1 MLAAAVTFLL
11 AAAAM
16 SSSTTQQQTLPPPV
30 TAPSDDIV
38 VDGLRDI
45 DDPASAVTHST
56 LGSGRTGW
64 GARRSQ
70 EALTLASRFATCAIK
85 KDAAT
90 SLLRG
95 ALDGAING
103 ASQRFAQA
111 RLVQTRSG
119 CAQDAEIARQTGV
132 ATIIDGYD
140 TSYYDR
146 GAMFIRAIT
155 LFAPDLLLAKSQ
167 TADPDVQA
175 LFNAREIE
183 LAKFRLPVDRT
194 YFEMAICLV
203 RLQPE
208 LSVRLVK
215 TDDASQIARL
225 EALIVNGGLACVGN
239 AKRVYFDPSQ
249 FRMYIADAVYRW
261 AVAAKGVDSLIPP
274 DA

>member
-1 MLAAAVTFLL
+1 MLAAAATYLFAATLSPSL
-11 AAAAM
+11 A
-16 SSSTTQQQTLPPPV
+16 QQTPQQPT
-30 TAPSDDIV
+30 TAISDDIV
-38 VDGLRDI
+38 VEGMRDI
-45 DDPASAVTHST
+45 DDPTSAVTHST
-56 LGSGRTGW
+56 LGSGRTGG

-85 KDAAT
+85 EGADNEW
-90 SLLRG
+90 LRG
-95 ALDGAING
+95 ALDGTINS
-103 ASQRFAQA
+103 ASQRFAQG
-111 RLVQTRSG
+111 RLVQTRSA
-119 CAQDAEIARQTGV
+119 CAQDTEIARQSGA
-132 ATIIDGYD
+132 ATIITGYD

-155 LFAPDLLLAKSQ
+155 LFAPDLRLTKTQ
-167 TADPDVQA
+167 TADPAVQA
-175 LFNAREIE
+175 RFNAREVP
-183 LAKFRLPVDRT
+183 LARFRLPVDRT

-239 AKRVYFDPSQ
+239 AKRVYFHPSQ

-261 AVAAKGVDSLIPP
+261 AVAAKGVDSLIPA

>member
-1 MLAAAVTFLL
+1 MLAAAVTYLFT
-11 AAAAM
+11 AATGPTLFAQHA
-16 SSSTTQQQTLPPPV
+16 TQQPV
-30 TAPSDDIV
+30 SPPSDDIV
-38 VDGLRDI
+38 VEGLRDL

-56 LGSGRTGW
+56 LGSGRTGG

-70 EALTLASRFATCAIK
+70 QAFDLASRFAACAIK
-85 KDAAT
+85 PGADT
-90 SLLRG
+90 RLLRA
-95 ALDGAING
+95 ALDGTINS
-103 ASQRFAQA
+103 ASQRFAQG
-111 RLVQTRSG
+111 RLVQIRSA
-119 CAQDAEIARQTGV
+119 CAQDPGVARQTGA
-132 ATIIDGYD
+132 ATIMTGYD

-146 GAMFIRAIT
+146 GALLIRALA
-155 LFAPDLLLAKSQ
+155 LFAPDLRLTKSQ
-167 TADPDVQA
+167 TADPTVQA
-175 LFNAREIE
+175 RFNTREVRLAR
-183 LAKFRLPVDRT
+183 FRLPVDRT
-194 YFEMAICLV
+194 YSEAAICLV

-261 AVAAKGVDSLIPP
+261 AVAAKGVDSLIPA